1 MPEIKA
7 SDLVLKVSE
16 SIDPEIFDISKYEG
30 FLDALCGTREFQ
42 KEAIRVVLRYLLGK
56 RYKNLRD
63 LAEEN
68 YETNSNL
75 KELYPTFN
83 DFVRHLQLPDKL
95 ACTIDLA
102 TATGKSYVLY
112 GIARIML
119 AEGVV

>member
-1 MPEIKA
+1 MPDIYTIKS

-16 SIDPEIFDISKYEG
+16 NIDPLKFDISKYEL
-30 FLDALCGTREFQ
+30 FLDVLCGSREFQ
-42 KEAIRVVLRYLLGK
+42 KDAIRTVLRYLLSG

-68 YETNSNL
+68 YEENENL
-75 KELYPTFN
+75 RELFSTFV
-83 DFVRHLQLPDKL
+83 DFSRHLQLPDKL

-112 GIARIML
+112 GIAL
-119 AEGVV
+119 